1 VVSTQSGERQIKF
14 GKRPFAGKGNVV
26 CTPHG
31 GRRGGTFVYL
41 GMDVG
46 TSGVKAVLVNE
57 AGATVATALRELALC
72 HPAPLWSEQDPDAWV
87 DAAIRVVDD
96 LAAAYPSETARVCGI
111 GFAGQMHGATLLG
124 ADGRPL
130 RPAILWNDGRSH
142 AECDELERRCPS
154 LHAIS
159 GNLAMPGFTAP
170 KLLWVAR
177 HEPEVF
183 ARVVKVLLP
192 KAFVRYRLTGEMV
205 EDMSD
210 AAGTLW
216 LDVGLRQW
224 SMTVLQAT
232 GLDLHY
238 MPRLVEGS
246 EVSAVLS
253 PEFARRWGMARNV
266 VVAGGAGDN
275 AATAIGLGAIAPGD
289 AFLSLGT
296 SGVLFRVTERFAPAP
311 ASAVHA
317 FCHALPG
324 VWHQMGVMLSAA
336 GSLAW
341 LARILATP
349 ESELVARLGETV
361 NRPSSVK
368 FLPYLDGER
377 TPHNDAAAAGA
388 FVGLR
393 GPTGRDD
400 VVQAVLEGVAFAA
413 RDNLDALGSSSS
425 PVVEVDLVGGGSRSV
440 LWAQIIADVLGI
452 PVHHVEEGEVGAA
465 LGAARLGRLA
475 ATGADPADVCTRP
488 RRLATFAPRA
498 SAVAAYDEAYHQWR
512 KLYPALKEFSR

>member
-1 VVSTQSGERQIKF
+1 
-14 GKRPFAGKGNVV
+14 
-26 CTPHG
+26 
-31 GRRGGTFVYL
+31 VYL
-41 GMDVG
+41 GIDIG

-57 AGATVATALRELALC
+57 AGAIVATTSCDLALS
-72 HPAPLWSEQDPDAWV
+72 HPVALWSEQDADSWV
-87 DAAIRVVDD
+87 DAAVHAVDD
-96 LAAAYPSETARVCGI
+96 LAAAHPREMSGVRGI
-111 GFAGQMHGATLLG
+111 GLSGQMHGAVLLD

-130 RPAILWNDGRSH
+130 RPGILWNDGRSH
-142 AECDELERRCPS
+142 AECAELERRCPS
-154 LHAIS
+154 LHAIA

-183 ARVVKVLLP
+183 ARVAKVLLP
-192 KAFVRYRLTGEMV
+192 KAYVRYRLTGEMV

-210 AAGTLW
+210 ASGTLW
-216 LDVGLRQW
+216 LDVGRRRW
-224 SMTVLQAT
+224 SETVLEAT
-232 GLDLHY
+232 GLDLQH

-246 EVSAVLS
+246 DVSAILS
-253 PEFARRWGMARNV
+253 PDFARRWGMAQSV

-275 AATAIGLGAIAPGD
+275 AASAIGLGAIAPGG

-296 SGVLFRVTERFAPAP
+296 SGVLFRVTDRFAPAP

-324 VWHQMGVMLSAA
+324 LWHQMGVMLSAA
-336 GSLAW
+336 ASLAW
-341 LARILATP
+341 LANVMATP
-349 ESELVARLGETV
+349 ASALLAPLGEV
-361 NRPSSVK
+361 VDQPSRVK

-393 GPTGRDD
+393 SATGRDD
-400 VVQAVLEGVAFAA
+400 IVQAVLEGVAYAA

-425 PVVEVDLVGGGSRSV
+425 EIMEVDLVGGGSRSA

-452 PVHHVEEGEVGAA
+452 PVHRVEEGEVGAA

-475 ATGADPADVCTRP
+475 ATGEDPAKVCTRP
-488 RRLATFAPRA
+488 QRLATFMPRA
-498 SAVAAYDEAYHQWR
+498 SAVSAYDENYRPWR
-512 KLYPALKEFSR
+512 KLYPALKEVSL